1 MRALDTVLPEFDWHE
16 VHTVELPCAPER
28 ALATVLALPVAS
40 DPLVHLLFRMRGLG
54 RGPAIGEAFDR
65 MGFETL
71 VRSETEIVAGVAG
84 RPWRR
89 RGGLRRFGDAGPGTV
104 RMAIDFRAEP
114 MPAGCRLSTETRIA
128 AVDERARRAFRRYWL
143 VVGPFSA
150 FVRRRWLTAAAA
162 ASAKR
167 SALLSPNEK

>member
-16 VHTVELPCAPER
+16 VHAVTLPCTPER

-40 DPLVHLLFRMRGLG
+40 DPLVRLLFRLRGLG
-54 RGPAIGEAFDR
+54 RGPAIGEAFGR

-71 VRSETEIVAGVAG
+71 ARSETEVVSGVAG

-89 RGGLRRFGDAGPGTV
+89 RGGLRPFGDAGPGMV

-114 MPAGCRLSTETRIA
+114 LSGGCRLSTETRIS
-128 AVDERARRAFRRYWL
+128 AVDEAARRAFRRYWL

-150 FVRRRWLTAAAA
+150 LIRRRWLAAAA
-162 ASAKR
+162 TASARR
-167 SALLSPNEK
+167 SALPSPHDK